1 MHEAVVF
8 WLLVAV
14 VCGSFAAAE
23 YMYLVEVFRI
33 CRSRTQ
39 SLPYKVLVV
48 LVAIADGIVFLW
60 GMSVGFDEYIRWL
73 YVWGPS
79 PNAGIA
85 IGLALS
91 PIFSPLLLFVVGV
104 MGLVYAVLSP
114 LPLMPDPLV
123 EAFMLCLML
132 VAFSAQVVRPVVMYK
147 SPRRLW
153 WKIIF
158 VFYVTYWPVAFLFDA
173 MARR

>member
-60 GMSVGFDEYIRWL
+60 GMSVGLDEYMYYL

-91 PIFSPLLLFVVGV
+91 PIFSPLLFVAGV
-104 MGLVYAVLSP
+104 MGLASAVLSP
-114 LPLMPDPLV
+114 LLPNPVVMAL
-123 EAFMLCLML
+123 MLCLIL

-147 SPRRLW
+147 SPRRSW

-158 VFYVTYWPVAFLFDA
+158 VFYVTYWPVAFLFDS

>member
-60 GMSVGFDEYIRWL
+60 GMSVGLDEYMYYL

-91 PIFSPLLLFVVGV
+91 PIFSPLLFVAGV
-104 MGLVYAVLSP
+104 MGLASAVPSP
-114 LPLMPDPLV
+114 LLPNPVVMAL
-123 EAFMLCLML
+123 MLCLIL

-147 SPRRLW
+147 SPRRSW

-158 VFYVTYWPVAFLFDA
+158 VFYVTYWTVAFLFDS

>member
-48 LVAIADGIVFLW
+48 LVAIADGIGQLRSFLTRW
-60 GMSVGFDEYIRWL
+60 QGDRDGFNKLSSVACEG
-73 YVWGPS
+73 
-79 PNAGIA
+79 
-85 IGLALS
+85 
-91 PIFSPLLLFVVGV
+91 
-104 MGLVYAVLSP
+104 
-114 LPLMPDPLV
+114 
-123 EAFMLCLML
+123 
-132 VAFSAQVVRPVVMYK
+132 
-147 SPRRLW
+147 
-153 WKIIF
+153 
-158 VFYVTYWPVAFLFDA
+158 
-173 MARR
+173 

>member
-60 GMSVGFDEYIRWL
+60 GMSVGLDEYMYYL

-91 PIFSPLLLFVVGV
+91 PIFSPLLFVAGV
-104 MGLVYAVLSP
+104 MGLASAVPSP
-114 LPLMPDPLV
+114 LLPNPVVMAL
-123 EAFMLCLML
+123 MLCLIL

-147 SPRRLW
+147 SPRRSW

-158 VFYVTYWPVAFLFDA
+158 VFYVTYWPVAFLFDS

>member
-60 GMSVGFDEYIRWL
+60 GMSVGLDEYMYYL

-85 IGLALS
+85 IGLVLS
-91 PIFSPLLLFVVGV
+91 PIFSPLLFVAGV
-104 MGLVYAVLSP
+104 MGLASAEPSP
-114 LPLMPDPLV
+114 LLPNPVVMAL
-123 EAFMLCLML
+123 MLCLML

-147 SPRRLW
+147 SPRRSW

-158 VFYVTYWPVAFLFDA
+158 VFYVTYWPVAFLFDS

>member
-48 LVAIADGIVFLW
+48 LVAIVDGIVFLW
-60 GMSVGFDEYIRWL
+60 GMSVGLDEYMYYL

-91 PIFSPLLLFVVGV
+91 PIFSPLLFVAGV
-104 MGLVYAVLSP
+104 MGLASAVLSP
-114 LPLMPDPLV
+114 LLPNPVVMAL
-123 EAFMLCLML
+123 MLCLIL

-147 SPRRLW
+147 SPRRSW

>member
-14 VCGSFAAAE
+14 VCGLFAAAE

-48 LVAIADGIVFLW
+48 LIAIADGIVFLW
-60 GMSVGFDEYIRWL
+60 GMSVGLDEYMYYL

-91 PIFSPLLLFVVGV
+91 PIFCPLLFVAGV
-104 MGLVYAVLSP
+104 MGLASAVPSP
-114 LPLMPDPLV
+114 LLPNPVVMAL
-123 EAFMLCLML
+123 MLCLIL

-147 SPRRLW
+147 SPRRSW

>member
-60 GMSVGFDEYIRWL
+60 GMSVGLDEYMYYL

-91 PIFSPLLLFVVGV
+91 PIFSPLLFVAGV
-104 MGLVYAVLSP
+104 MGLASAVPSP
-114 LPLMPDPLV
+114 LLPNPVVMAL
-123 EAFMLCLML
+123 MLCLML
-132 VAFSAQVVRPVVMYK
+132 VAFSAQAVRPVVMYK
-147 SPRRLW
+147 SPRRSW

>member
-60 GMSVGFDEYIRWL
+60 GMSVGLDEYMYSL

-91 PIFSPLLLFVVGV
+91 PIFSPLLFVAGV
-104 MGLVYAVLSP
+104 MGLASAVPSP
-114 LPLMPDPLV
+114 LLPNPVVMAL
-123 EAFMLCLML
+123 MLCLML

-147 SPRRLW
+147 SPRRSW

-158 VFYVTYWPVAFLFDA
+158 VFYVTYWPVAFLFDS

>member
-14 VCGSFAAAE
+14 VCGSFVAAE

-39 SLPYKVLVV
+39 SLPYKVLGV

-60 GMSVGFDEYIRWL
+60 GMSVGLDEYMYYL

-91 PIFSPLLLFVVGV
+91 PIFSPLLFVAGV
-104 MGLVYAVLSP
+104 MGLASAVPSP
-114 LPLMPDPLV
+114 LLPNPVVMAL
-123 EAFMLCLML
+123 MLCLML

-147 SPRRLW
+147 SPRRSW

-158 VFYVTYWPVAFLFDA
+158 VFYVTYWPVAFLFDS

>member
-60 GMSVGFDEYIRWL
+60 GMSVGLDEYMYYL

-91 PIFSPLLLFVVGV
+91 PIFSPLLFVAGV
-104 MGLVYAVLSP
+104 MGLASAVPSP
-114 LPLMPDPLV
+114 LLPNPVVMAL
-123 EAFMLCLML
+123 MLCLML

-147 SPRRLW
+147 SPRRSW

-158 VFYVTYWPVAFLFDA
+158 VFYVTYWPVAFLFDS

>member
-8 WLLVAV
+8 WLLVAA

-39 SLPYKVLVV
+39 LLPYKVLTVW
-48 LVAIADGIVFLW
+48 VAIADGIVFLW
-60 GMSVGFDEYIRWL
+60 GMSVGLDEYMYYL

-91 PIFSPLLLFVVGV
+91 PIFSPLLFVAGVVG
-104 MGLVYAVLSP
+104 LAYTTLLP
-114 LPLMPDPLV
+114 LPLMPNPVVVAL
-123 EAFMLCLML
+123 MLCLML
-132 VAFSAQVVRPVVMYK
+132 IAFSAQVVRPVVMYK
-147 SPRRLW
+147 SPRRSW

-173 MARR
+173 MAGR

>member
-60 GMSVGFDEYIRWL
+60 GMSVGLDEYMYYL

-91 PIFSPLLLFVVGV
+91 PIFSPLLFVAGV
-104 MGLVYAVLSP
+104 MGLASAVPSP
-114 LPLMPDPLV
+114 LLPNPVVMAL
-123 EAFMLCLML
+123 MLCLIL

-147 SPRRLW
+147 SPRRSW

>member
-48 LVAIADGIVFLW
+48 LIAIADGIVFLW
-60 GMSVGFDEYIRWL
+60 GMSVGLDEYMYYL

-91 PIFSPLLLFVVGV
+91 PIFCPLLFVAGV
-104 MGLVYAVLSP
+104 MGLASAVPSP
-114 LPLMPDPLV
+114 LLPNPVVMAL
-123 EAFMLCLML
+123 MLCLIL

-147 SPRRLW
+147 SPRRSW

-158 VFYVTYWPVAFLFDA
+158 VFYVTYWPVAFLFDS

>member
-60 GMSVGFDEYIRWL
+60 GMSVGLDEYMYSL

-91 PIFSPLLLFVVGV
+91 PIFSPLLFVAGV
-104 MGLVYAVLSP
+104 MGLASAVPSP
-114 LPLMPDPLV
+114 LLPNPVVMAL
-123 EAFMLCLML
+123 MLCLML

-147 SPRRLW
+147 SPRRSW
-153 WKIIF
+153 RKIIF
-158 VFYVTYWPVAFLFDA
+158 VFYVTYWPVAFLFDS

>member
-60 GMSVGFDEYIRWL
+60 GMSVGLDEYMYYL

-91 PIFSPLLLFVVGV
+91 PIFSPLLFVAGV
-104 MGLVYAVLSP
+104 MGLASAVLSP
-114 LPLMPDPLV
+114 LLPNPVVMAL
-123 EAFMLCLML
+123 MLCLML

-147 SPRRLW
+147 SPRRSW

-158 VFYVTYWPVAFLFDA
+158 VFYVTYWPVAFLFDS

>member
-60 GMSVGFDEYIRWL
+60 GMSVGLDEYMYSL

-91 PIFSPLLLFVVGV
+91 PIFSPLLFVAGV
-104 MGLVYAVLSP
+104 MGLASAVPSP
-114 LPLMPDPLV
+114 LLPNPVVMAL
-123 EAFMLCLML
+123 MLCLIL

-147 SPRRLW
+147 SPRRSW

-158 VFYVTYWPVAFLFDA
+158 VFYVTYWPVAFLFDS

>member
-48 LVAIADGIVFLW
+48 LVAIADGIVFLK
-60 GMSVGFDEYIRWL
+60 D
-73 YVWGPS
+73 
-79 PNAGIA
+79 NAREIA
-85 IGLALS
+85 RTYHWRFALCDRNGKEWV
-91 PIFSPLLLFVVGV
+91 I
-104 MGLVYAVLSP
+104 
-114 LPLMPDPLV
+114 
-123 EAFMLCLML
+123 
-132 VAFSAQVVRPVVMYK
+132 
-147 SPRRLW
+147 
-153 WKIIF
+153 
-158 VFYVTYWPVAFLFDA
+158 
-173 MARR
+173 